1 MGFLDLIF
9 HLKSSS
15 DYSGK
20 IPVLVKNQGTFY
32 LKGRQGQGQQQI
44 KSLEALL
51 RDRAY
56 KLNSK
61 LLLTFVCT
69 YAVLQNL

>member
-32 LKGRQGQGQQQI
+32 LKGRQGQGQGQQQI

-51 RDRAY
+51 RDRA
-56 KLNSK
+56 
-61 LLLTFVCT
+61 
-69 YAVLQNL
+69 